1 VVYDGSGEPEV
12 RFHNTGLYNE
22 DGRGAYPEPN
32 TGVHRISGRSEDM
45 GKFRAPT
52 LRNIALTAPYMH
64 DGSIPTLDAVIDH
77 YAAGGRARSL
87 DSDAPNM
94 ERHTRTDQLI
104 RGFKLTSEERRQLI
118 MFLQA
123 LTDEAFVRRARERSL
138 R

>member
-1 VVYDGSGEPEV
+1 V

-32 TGVHRISGRSEDM
+32 TGVHRITGRSEDM

-77 YAAGGRARSL
+77 YAAGGRARFL
-87 DSDAPNM
+87 DSGARNM
-94 ERHTRTDQLI
+94 EGPPGTDPLI
-104 RGFKLTSEERRQLI
+104 TEFKLTLEERRQLI
-118 MFLQA
+118 SFLQA
-123 LTDEAFVRRARERSL
+123 LTDEEFVRRARERSV